1 MFAPW
6 LQAPIT
12 SSFTCKILSHNKSI
26 IFPIRNSTQVGH
38 SVHKLL
44 ALIKTHHRHQQV
56 DQPRNSCV
64 ANHSSVTSWTAL
76 QTFVTIVP
84 ISRLLSATNS
94 ARIDRRPVTFNFN
107 VWSWW
112 RRNLAATG
120 DRDLFVVQNH
130 SWAIC
135 HDHRLIDFVPFATC
149 AALEFKIQGCDRSN

>member
-44 ALIKTHHRHQQV
+44 ALIITHHRYQQV

-84 ISRLLSATNS
+84 ISRLLSKWRRLIRQESIGGPSRSISISGHDGGETL
-94 ARIDRRPVTFNFN
+94 RRPVIAISF
-107 VWSWW
+107 
-112 RRNLAATG
+112 
-120 DRDLFVVQNH
+120 LFRTIREQ
-130 SWAIC
+130 
-135 HDHRLIDFVPFATC
+135 FATIIGWSILSHLPPVWC
-149 AALEFKIQGCDRSN
+149 